1 MMRNRK
7 FNIFILTLFII
18 VIPLFILLISYKMI
32 LFFTPIDIDQEIVIN
47 FLSNSGSS
55 SVDLF
60 NLGASKD
67 EISHLYDVKDVMRK
81 VNIAFYFSLLV
92 VTLSTTYFQK
102 DKLNATRMLFFGG
115 ISSLVVILI
124 LLINILFMFDFSFNL
139 FHQIFFPQGNWTFP
153 AESFLI
159 QTFPIEFFI
168 SISTW
173 IMMLS
178 LFFSIVIFS
187 VGLYLWKKN
196 KSKRN

>member
-1 MMRNRK
+1 MRNRK